1 MEDVL
6 KQKLALLMFNK
17 QFDEEYF
24 FLKPKQIDC
33 LKAIQEKDT
42 VAILPTGYGK
52 SLIFELLPHFSKC
65 VCDIKSIVIII
76 APLNAIIEQELSK
89 LGSYVCQVSKT
100 EPVKFTGITH
110 FIGHPEDILF
120 HAESLGRIGKTVGKV
135 FVVVDESHC
144 ILDWG
149 EDFRPDFRL
158 ICELRPHLPKGMKML
173 AITATASKHS
183 QKEIASLL
191 GMKDYNELNTT
202 PVLNDNVKLTVQ
214 ERIPSTGGCNTVQE
228 AYNFVFK
235 PLLLQLYSEEEDFPL
250 TVVYCK
256 LQWCGYAIEHAKRLL
271 GPVYRSSCANARVV
285 QYHAQ
290 QPHDASIF
298 T

>member
-120 HAESLGRIGKTVGKV
+120 HAESLGRIGKTVDKV

-149 EDFRPDFRL
+149 EDFRPDFTY
-158 ICELRPHLPKGMKML
+158 M
-173 AITATASKHS
+173 
-183 QKEIASLL
+183 
-191 GMKDYNELNTT
+191 
-202 PVLNDNVKLTVQ
+202 
-214 ERIPSTGGCNTVQE
+214 
-228 AYNFVFK
+228 
-235 PLLLQLYSEEEDFPL
+235 
-250 TVVYCK
+250 
-256 LQWCGYAIEHAKRLL
+256 
-271 GPVYRSSCANARVV
+271 
-285 QYHAQ
+285 
-290 QPHDASIF
+290 
-298 T
+298 